1 MPFTE
6 YFVADDDQAALAALG
21 SSGPASVGLP
31 TVEAKNLDPVVVI
44 GTLESLLTG
53 VPYDEV
59 TADPRQGHAV
69 SDPEASPEEH
79 VIAIT
84 DRLRGALAAAG
95 DAELGEVGARW
106 GRTEEL
112 DGFDP
117 EFLTAFLVDLAALAR
132 RDGQLYCWWAL

>member
-6 YFVADDDQAALAALG
+6 YFIADDDQAALAALG
-21 SSGPASVGLP
+21 TSGPAQAGLP
-31 TVEAKNLDPVVVI
+31 TVEAKNLDPVVVM

-59 TADPRQGHAV
+59 IADPRQGHAV

-79 VIAIT
+79 VVAIT
-84 DRLRGALAAAG
+84 ERLRGTLAAT
-95 DAELGEVGARW
+95 DDTELGQVAARW

-132 RDGQLYCWWAL
+132 REGGLYCWWAL